1 MSNATRHIRHGVGS
15 VRPYLYGR
23 LDMLELVKRAFGA
36 VELEHL
42 PVGNGAHVEAKIGD
56 SMLVMEVSDPPH
68 PGGNPPPS
76 MYTSMTLR
84 RGLQSRAGGRRNPD
98 IRPRRQALPGTR
110 RRREGQFRQHLVH
123 RNLHWV
129 SYPPGRGR
137 ACGAGEGA
145 YSVVDACALTRR
157 SRTHVDLSRGER

>member
-56 SMLVMEVSDPPH
+56 SMLVMEVGDPPH
-68 PGGNPPPS
+68 PGGKPAS
-76 MYTSMTLR
+76 IYVYV
-84 RGLQSRAGGRRNPD
+84 D
-98 IRPRRQALPGTR
+98 D
-110 RRREGQFRQHLVH
+110 
-123 RNLHWV
+123 
-129 SYPPGRGR
+129 
-137 ACGAGEGA
+137 
-145 YSVVDACALTRR
+145 VDAAYNRALAAGATPI
-157 SRTHVDLSRGER
+157 SVPEDKPYQERAAGVKDSFGNIWYIATYTG

>member
-68 PGGNPPPS
+68 PGGKPAS
-76 MYTSMTLR
+76 IYVYVDDVET
-84 RGLQSRAGGRRNPD
+84 
-98 IRPRRQALPGTR
+98 RPTIARWRQAQPRYRSPKTSPTR
-110 RRREGQFRQHLVH
+110 
-123 RNLHWV
+123 NA
-129 SYPPGRGR
+129 PP
-137 ACGAGEGA
+137 A
-145 YSVVDACALTRR
+145 
-157 SRTHVDLSRGER
+157 